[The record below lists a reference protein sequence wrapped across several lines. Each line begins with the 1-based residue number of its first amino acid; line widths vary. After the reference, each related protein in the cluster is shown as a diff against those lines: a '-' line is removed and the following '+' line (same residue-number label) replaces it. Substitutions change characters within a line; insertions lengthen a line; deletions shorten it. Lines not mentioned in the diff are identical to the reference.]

1 MEASHASRITIAIIS
16 DLKQV
21 LSSLFAV
28 RHHKQLFL
36 WLNAITQTLG
46 KQLRQKLTLS
56 P

>member
-28 RHHKQLFL
+28 RHLKQLFFTVSDHAL
-36 WLNAITQTLG
+36 QEIALL
-46 KQLRQKLTLS
+46 LS
-56 P
+56 